1 MIPFRETAGR
11 ELVWRARGIYSRTFD
26 LTDPS
31 CDGSEPYATL
41 TWRRGLFPPADGETS
56 EGRWELRPRG
66 FWHSRILVVPAG
78 SATPAG
84 AFLPGWI
91 GGVLRFEDGRRFR
104 WHRVS
109 WWRSAWAFETAD
121 GTPLVRLRH
130 RFAWLRAAATIVIE
144 PAAAETPEAP
154 LLALLG
160 WYLMLLARRR
170 RAAAAGS

>member
-11 ELVWRARGIYSRTFD
+11 ELMWRARGVFSRAFD

-31 CDGSEPYATL
+31 TDSSEPYATL
-41 TWRRGLFPPADGETS
+41 AWRRGLFPPADGETS

-66 FWHSRILVVPAG
+66 FWRSRILVTPAG
-78 SATPAG
+78 SEAPVAT
-84 AFLPGWI
+84 FLPGWT
-91 GGVLRFEDGRRFR
+91 GGVLKFEDGRRFR
-104 WHRVS
+104 WRRVS
-109 WWRSAWAFETAD
+109 WWRLQWVFESAD

-144 PAAAETPEAP
+144 PAAAEAPEAP

-170 RAAAAGS
+170 HAASHGS